1 MEKVAVPEADVLSAA
16 EQLRGIIYE
25 HADQIESE
33 RRIPP
38 DISRQMAEAGFYRM
52 GVPGSI
58 GGAELPPAI
67 SSVVFESL
75 ARGDASCAWV
85 AFIGATSGTALAS
98 IPEAAAAEIF
108 SREDMLITGVFA
120 PTGRARRVDGGF
132 RVSGRWQWGSG
143 SQNAD
148 WVLAGCMLYDGEEP
162 MLDGEGRPRS
172 HMMILPAADI
182 EFLDTWHVSGLCG
195 TGSLDYQVDD
205 VFVPEAR
212 AVGYLPAPGAPQAP
226 LYAFP
231 NFTFLALGIGAVC
244 MGIARAAIDELV
256 QLAVE
261 KKRRGASKTIA
272 HKSSA
277 QAAVASAEASLRSAR
292 LLYYDALARAWESA
306 QASGEVS
313 IEQRRDLRMA
323 TTHAVTI
330 SADVVDEMYKLG
342 GGASVYRTSRLQRY
356 FRDVHV
362 ATQHIMVGPA
372 TMETVGS
379 LLFGL
384 ETNTSML

>member
-1 MEKVAVPEADVLSAA
+1 METKAVSEAAVLSAA
-16 EQLRGIIYE
+16 QALSAACYE
-25 HADQIESE
+25 RADEIEGA

-38 DISRQMAEAGFYRM
+38 DVSRQLAAAGIYRLGIPSALGGLEA
-52 GVPGSI
+52 
-58 GGAELPPAI
+58 PPTI
-67 SSVVFESL
+67 SSEVFEVL
-75 ARGDASCAWV
+75 AQGDASSAWV

-98 IPEAAAAEIF
+98 IPRDAAADIF
-108 SREDMLITGVFA
+108 SRPGTLITGVFA
-120 PTGRARRVDGGF
+120 PTGRAERVEGGF

-148 WVLAGCMLYDGEEP
+148 WVLAGCMLTENGEP
-162 MLDGEGRPRS
+162 LPGEGGRPRN
-172 HMMILPAADI
+172 HMMILPTADI

-195 TGSLDYQVDD
+195 TGSLDYQVED
-205 VFVPEAR
+205 VFVPEER
-212 AVGYLPAPGAPQAP
+212 AVGFLPRDAETTP

-256 QLAVE
+256 ALAVQ

-272 HKSSA
+272 HKSSV
-277 QAAVASAEASLRSAR
+277 QAKLAEAEAGLRSAR
-292 LLYYDALARAWESA
+292 LLYYDALEKAWASA
-306 QASGEVS
+306 KANGEVS
-313 IEQRRDLRMA
+313 IEERRDLRMA
-323 TTHAVTI
+323 TTHAVVTAAKI
-330 SADVVDEMYKLG
+330 VDEMYNVG
-342 GGASVYRTSRLQRY
+342 GGASVYQTSRLQRY
-356 FRDVHV
+356 FRDIHV

-384 ETNTSML
+384 ETDTTML

>member
-1 MEKVAVPEADVLSAA
+1 MDNRATFETDMLDSARALSEAFYARADEI
-16 EQLRGIIYE
+16 EQ
-25 HADQIESE
+25 A

-38 DISRQMAEAGFYRM
+38 DVSGQLAEAGIYRL
-52 GVPGSI
+52 GIPASV
-58 GGAELPPAI
+58 GGAEAPPAL
-67 SSVVFESL
+67 SSKVFEIL

-98 IPEAAAAEIF
+98 IPQAAAAEIF
-108 SREDMLITGVFA
+108 SRPDMLITGVFA
-120 PTGRARRVDGGF
+120 PTGRAEIVDGGF

-148 WVLAGCMLYDGEEP
+148 WVLAGCMLTENGEP
-162 MLDGEGRPRS
+162 LLDDNGRPRN
-172 HMMILPAADI
+172 HMMILPAAEI
-182 EFLDTWHVSGLCG
+182 EFIDTWHVSGLCG
-195 TGSLDYQVDD
+195 TGSLDYQVED
-205 VFVPEAR
+205 VFVPQER
-212 AVGYLPAPGAPQAP
+212 AVGYLPVDAERTP

-256 QLAVE
+256 DLAVQ

-272 HKSSA
+272 HKSSV
-277 QAAVASAEASLRSAR
+277 QAKLAEAEAGLRSAR
-292 LLYYDALARAWESA
+292 LLYYDALEKAWASA
-306 QASGEVS
+306 QADGEVT

-323 TTHAVTI
+323 TTHAVVT
-330 SADVVDEMYKLG
+330 SARIVDEMYNMG
-342 GGASVYRTSRLQRY
+342 GGASVYRASRLQRY

-384 ETNTSML
+384 DTDTSML